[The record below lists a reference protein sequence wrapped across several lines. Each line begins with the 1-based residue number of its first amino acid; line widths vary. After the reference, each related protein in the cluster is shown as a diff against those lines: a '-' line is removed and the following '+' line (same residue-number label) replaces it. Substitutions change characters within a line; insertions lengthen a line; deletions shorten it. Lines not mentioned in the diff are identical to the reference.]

1 MELMDAINGRRSVR
15 KFKPDPV
22 PEDTLRSLVEAASM
36 APSGSNVQAWKFG
49 LVTDP
54 ELVRVVDRFSP
65 GMGGTPP
72 AVIAVC
78 TDRRYALERG
88 GEFAAETMARLDAAY
103 ASQNIMLAAHALGLG
118 TCAIKSYNEPAV
130 RRLLRLPEHMELEL
144 LISLGYPDHEPRT
157 PRRKGFDEIAFS
169 NVWPDG
175 EGVADAQPATA
186 ADSQPV
192 TTAADS
198 QPVAAAESAAPS
210 IPAAPAI
217 SGASSSPLGCAA
229 WHEAEYALDGDQ
241 LFDLLAYMLASAAG
255 LEKEPAIYGPLRLAE
270 ASQRLASMMAGAAG
284 SDAARLRELVNLI
297 AARKNDCM
305 TEPESFYRMVGE
317 ATLALVGETADGI
330 SAR

>member
-22 PEDTLRSLVEAASM
+22 PEDALRSLVEAASM

-54 ELVRVVDRFSP
+54 ELVRAVDRFSP

-88 GEFAAETMARLDAAY
+88 GEFAAKTMAQLDAAY

-157 PRRKGFDEIAFS
+157 PRRKGFDEISFS

-175 EGVADAQPATA
+175 EGA
-186 ADSQPV
+186 ADSQP
-192 TTAADS
+192 
-198 QPVAAAESAAPS
+198 AAESAAPS

-217 SGASSSPLGCAA
+217 SGAPSSPLGCAA

-241 LFDLLAYMLASAAG
+241 LFDLLAYMLASTAG

-284 SDAARLRELVNLI
+284 SDAARLRELANLI

-317 ATLALVGETADGI
+317 VTLALVGEAADGV